1 MTRAKKLSKSLMAMV
16 LVVAL
21 LLTMIPVI
29 VGTMNANAQTY
40 DGRKHRLGCWW
51 WYYAD
56 ATNTTTRDNYLG
68 LLEETGVT
76 EVYIEAYT
84 SLWTTSN
91 HASLHNF
98 VQAAQQHGMR
108 TSVMIDDPGLAT
120 SAATSSSYINKLYN
134 GWVAYKNTYPDDWL
148 YGIHFD
154 VEPGG
159 YNTSVLQK
167 YCDNLLNNALNVLV
181 ANGVYVEFDV
191 NPAWAGAE
199 SVEFDIPGDKDAKGE
214 QITTK
219 DFYQIL
225 AKALGG
231 GKGTVSLMSYR
242 TKPEKVMSRANERK
256 AVDYAIQ
263 YNCDFT
269 YGIETDKVDSAIDI
283 SSQSKAYL
291 CSMLDYIYGQIDTK
305 NYPMDA
311 GVAIHHARSY
321 YNYLSGALPTTSV
334 YVKGGTTASRPTYT
348 TKPTQP
354 TKPHSGTLT
363 KKTIW
368 EGDLNATVI
377 IENYSGA
384 LNNAE
389 IDAAIRADLTAN
401 GTIEDDE
408 YYEIF
413 TRGYMQG
420 QSGYAVAGFLTGE
433 FEFWGDDKAQY
444 CATIGESAGLT
455 CQKLI
460 GKATDKKGNLLAP
473 DLNGDFTQLAYFS
486 DAEGYTDKVYITHI
500 EINVYRYSG
509 DSPDPSQSQS
519 QSQSQ
524 TQPTFPSSAPV
535 EGNLIKNSS
544 FDNGL
549 TDWRIQNLEEGKT
562 VNANG
567 AQLSVNT
574 DDAWHVSIRPTINGT
589 IKPHTQYTLQY
600 DASNVKNLQV
610 RVHRA
615 DGNGNDSSLVVQPG
629 KTVFETGD
637 LEESGIFYL
646 IIENAA
652 DGAASGT
659 FDNFVLVEGTQIVT
673 QTTPSSSQTT
683 PSSSQ
688 TTPSSSQTTPSSSQ
702 TNPTEPVQSQ
712 SMTLP
717 TIPSKPLVDII
728 WGDADDDCEITMKD
742 VLVMRMELANMSVY
756 IDLKTADANG
766 DGEFNMKDVL
776 AVRKF
781 MAGLIEELGPNA
793 A

>member
-1 MTRAKKLSKSLMAMV
+1 MTRAKKLSKSL
-16 LVVAL
+16 LVFAIAVVFL
-21 LLTMIPVI
+21 VTMLPTFFGNI
-29 VGTMNANAQTY
+29 NADAQTF

-76 EVYIEAYT
+76 EIYIEAYT
-84 SLWTTSN
+84 SLWTTGN
-91 HASLHNF
+91 HASLHSF

-167 YCDNLLNNALNVLV
+167 YCDNLLDNALKTLV

-199 SVEFDIPGDKDAKGE
+199 SVTYND
-214 QITTK
+214 TT
-219 DFYQIL
+219 DFYRIL
-225 AKALGG
+225 AKELGG

-242 TKPEKVMSRANERK
+242 TTGAKVMSRANERK
-256 AVDYAIQ
+256 AIDYAVQ

-283 SSQSKAYL
+283 SSKSKAYL
-291 CSMLDYIYGQIDTK
+291 CEMLDYIYAQIDAK

-354 TKPHSGTLT
+354 TKPHTGSLT
-363 KKTIW
+363 KTCIW
-368 EGDLNATVI
+368 EGDVNATVI
-377 IENYSGA
+377 IENYIGA

-413 TRGYMQG
+413 TTGYMQG
-420 QSGYAVAGFLTGE
+420 DSGYAVAGFLTGDC
-433 FEFWGDDKAQY
+433 EFWGDDKAQF
-444 CATIGESAGLT
+444 CATIGESKGLT
-455 CQKLI
+455 CQKCI
-460 GKATDKKGNLLAP
+460 GTATDKRGNLLAP

-486 DAEGYTDKVYITHI
+486 DAEGYTDKVYITHL

-509 DSPDPSQSQS
+509 D
-519 QSQSQ
+519 
-524 TQPTFPSSAPV
+524 
-535 EGNLIKNSS
+535 
-544 FDNGL
+544 
-549 TDWRIQNLEEGKT
+549 
-562 VNANG
+562 
-567 AQLSVNT
+567 
-574 DDAWHVSIRPTINGT
+574 GT
-589 IKPHTQYTLQY
+589 
-600 DASNVKNLQV
+600 
-610 RVHRA
+610 
-615 DGNGNDSSLVVQPG
+615 
-629 KTVFETGD
+629 
-637 LEESGIFYL
+637 
-646 IIENAA
+646 
-652 DGAASGT
+652 
-659 FDNFVLVEGTQIVT
+659 
-673 QTTPSSSQTT
+673 TTP
-683 PSSSQ
+683 
-688 TTPSSSQTTPSSSQ
+688 SSQ
-702 TNPTEPVQSQ
+702 TNPTTPSSQ
-712 SMTLP
+712 TNP
-717 TIPSKPLVDII
+717 IVTDPTQPTQTIPTQPTQTNPIVTDPTQPTQTIPTQPTQTIPTVIPTTKPSGGPSIDVIY
-728 WGDADDDCEITMKD
+728 GDANDDCEVNMKD
-742 VLVMRMELANMSVY
+742 ILVMRKFLAGMKEY
-756 IDLKTADANG
+756 IDMKTADANG
-766 DGEFNMKDVL
+766 DGEVNMKDVL
-776 AVRKF
+776 LVRKF
-781 MAGLIEELGPNA
+781 IANIIGEEDLGPQG
-793 A
+793 

>member
-1 MTRAKKLSKSLMAMV
+1 MTRAKKLSISVLSVFLAVVFLATMLPAMFSSV
-16 LVVAL
+16 
-21 LLTMIPVI
+21 
-29 VGTMNANAQTY
+29 NAGAQTY

-51 WYYAD
+51 WYFAD

-76 EVYIEAYT
+76 EIYIEAYT
-84 SLWTTSN
+84 SLWTTGN

-98 VQAAQQHGMR
+98 VQAAQTHGMR
-108 TSVMIDDPGLAT
+108 TSVMIDDPQMALNAGTA
-120 SAATSSSYINKLYN
+120 SGYINKLYN

-167 YCDNLLNNALNVLV
+167 YCDNLLDNALKTLV
-181 ANGVYVEFDV
+181 ANNVYVEFDV

-199 SVEFDIPGDKDAKGE
+199 SVTYNG
-214 QITTK
+214 TT
-219 DFYQIL
+219 DFYKIL
-225 AKALGG
+225 AKELGG

-291 CSMLDYIYGQIDTK
+291 CSMLDYIYTQIDAK

-354 TKPHSGTLT
+354 TKPHTGTLT
-363 KKTIW
+363 KTSIW
-368 EGDLNATVI
+368 EGDVNATVTI
-377 IENYSGA
+377 NNYVGT
-384 LNNAE
+384 LDNAE
-389 IDAAIRADLTAN
+389 IDAAIRADLAAN

-413 TRGYMQG
+413 TRGYVQG
-420 QSGYAVAGFLTGE
+420 DSGYAVAGFLTGDC
-433 FEFWGDDKAQY
+433 EFWGDDKAQF

-460 GKATDKKGNLLAP
+460 GTATDKRGNLLAP

-486 DAEGYTDKVYITHI
+486 DADGYTDKVYITHI

-509 DSPDPSQSQS
+509 D
-519 QSQSQ
+519 
-524 TQPTFPSSAPV
+524 
-535 EGNLIKNSS
+535 
-544 FDNGL
+544 
-549 TDWRIQNLEEGKT
+549 
-562 VNANG
+562 
-567 AQLSVNT
+567 
-574 DDAWHVSIRPTINGT
+574 GT
-589 IKPHTQYTLQY
+589 
-600 DASNVKNLQV
+600 
-610 RVHRA
+610 
-615 DGNGNDSSLVVQPG
+615 
-629 KTVFETGD
+629 
-637 LEESGIFYL
+637 
-646 IIENAA
+646 
-652 DGAASGT
+652 
-659 FDNFVLVEGTQIVT
+659 
-673 QTTPSSSQTT
+673 TTPSSQTVPSQ
-683 PSSSQ
+683 
-688 TTPSSSQTTPSSSQ
+688 SQ
-702 TNPTEPVQSQ
+702 TNPTQPSQSQ
-712 SMTLP
+712 TNPTQPSQSQTLPSQSQTLPSQSQTLPSQSQTLPSQSQTLP
-717 TIPSKPLVDII
+717 TNPSGQPAIEVI
-728 WGDADDDCEITMKD
+728 WGDADDDAEVNMKD
-742 VLVMRMELANMSVY
+742 ILLMRKYLAGMNVFINM
-756 IDLKTADANG
+756 KTADANG
-766 DGEFNMKDVL
+766 DGTFNMKDVL
-776 AVRKF
+776 LVRKF
-781 MAGLIEELGPNA
+781 VANVVGEEDLGPQG
-793 A
+793 